1 MTSAQYLGYIPGSF
15 ARAQTL
21 HLHLISTLASEN
33 LPRNV
38 LSSEDWVFSK
48 AYFYD
53 SIPLSTYCS
62 VIKLGHVGTGLREL
76 LDSEGGE
83 RIRIHEAPADIRTNL
98 GAHSL
103 GMKSRLFK
111 LLSLL
116 VDLGCLIP
124 VKPRT
129 TTDLQRTGYANEAKE
144 GVEWNYFRLAK
155 SVPIYRFGD
164 KDQACFCYNHAIQDL
179 TTATSFWTQLR
190 IASDHS
196 TCLTISAGDGPP
208 HDANSKLA
216 RSIRRKASWEFDY
229 VLSSAQIEYLN
240 SLIDPIVG
248 HTPLDDLES
257 TRFDNACFVT
267 TAPASVV
274 SEHFTLKRAAIQEGA
289 KQRLSEVE
297 REEAERRRT
306 QEESRKAL
314 AAKAAKAKSD
324 QESRWETI
332 ISKALDGRAPSH
344 PQLQKGLLSLKSS
357 FMVSS
362 RSGSNKT
369 WEVKVREVVRDSIG
383 AKQFVIPPRSSVQP
397 FKPTE
402 EPNNEVTTLI
412 RRQGQPIAQKEIAPK
427 KSGRKSKKEIA
438 EAEAEIETVVQ
449 AGGDSLKDFDLP
461 AYITFLRQHVDK
473 ASLRAG
479 AETTKAFRPESSFI
493 LQGLELLHANY
504 IVNGKPSGLTFK
516 QPTNWDFCFD
526 IASEE
531 PREREFLQHPFVL
544 YEHDPETHPIF
555 NVSVAQASIK
565 MIMSTPDSYY
575 DSNHAA
581 TLLSSFEETTIQ
593 AAVEGLSESLDPR
606 RVRAD
611 KREPGRKYAYSDLDI
626 QRLKG
631 DFASSVYPDA
641 AAFRDNLECLQEE
654 EWMDV
659 DLTGEDGEVAAYLLL
674 VSNNMIDISIDTEIP
689 RTGRRHIGWQS
700 KKVDDE
706 NLEAHISVRLKS
718 KRTLSAPAQKT
729 LLSSEASNLEDLLD
743 PVLAR
748 DPFNQKGCDHYE
760 EIPSDGSLIEVINN
774 RGSDGL
780 PVAEAM
786 DQYQL
791 KSPATLTAFTKA
803 IPPHA
808 YMLGYDQARIVSIQ
822 HLSEWA
828 VEVANT
834 DETSRTESKL
844 TFPRRWLD
852 IYGNTLEDVWTMQ
865 ELNDILTQLLLS
877 GKVRR
882 ISKSPFPIGMTQ
894 LEDEKSIYWSLFD
907 SANWF

>member
-1 MTSAQYLGYIPGSF
+1 MQVIEKFGGVVNISNSKPFNDEHQRILDQLHAEGKPVSTTPGTGMDRRTFNAAFSSLESRGLIKTRVVSTVVPAGTTRRATIAYFPNVAQHLVDECVEKFRESSTSGKGGPIMNNFPILPGAEIHPGPRLVNHIHNGLLDSSQASTAPPDPLSIARYEQLCNPMTSAQYLGYIPGSF

-449 AGGDSLKDFDLP
+449 AGGGMYMRLTTALPFTYPFQKQGSTEKSEGDSRRRRFPWNLEYDELARDAGAVIRVRCHGKRIDWSALEQVFPGVQRSCVRQRISSLESLPGASIYYRRLDAAWASIFQQHRGSVALPDPNPDSLKDFDLP

-473 ASLRAG
+473 ASL
-479 AETTKAFRPESSFI
+479 
-493 LQGLELLHANY
+493 
-504 IVNGKPSGLTFK
+504 
-516 QPTNWDFCFD
+516 
-526 IASEE
+526 
-531 PREREFLQHPFVL
+531 
-544 YEHDPETHPIF
+544 
-555 NVSVAQASIK
+555 
-565 MIMSTPDSYY
+565 
-575 DSNHAA
+575 
-581 TLLSSFEETTIQ
+581 
-593 AAVEGLSESLDPR
+593 
-606 RVRAD
+606 
-611 KREPGRKYAYSDLDI
+611 
-626 QRLKG
+626 
-631 DFASSVYPDA
+631 
-641 AAFRDNLECLQEE
+641 
-654 EWMDV
+654 
-659 DLTGEDGEVAAYLLL
+659 
-674 VSNNMIDISIDTEIP
+674 
-689 RTGRRHIGWQS
+689 
-700 KKVDDE
+700 
-706 NLEAHISVRLKS
+706 
-718 KRTLSAPAQKT
+718 
-729 LLSSEASNLEDLLD
+729 
-743 PVLAR
+743 
-748 DPFNQKGCDHYE
+748 
-760 EIPSDGSLIEVINN
+760 
-774 RGSDGL
+774 
-780 PVAEAM
+780 
-786 DQYQL
+786 
-791 KSPATLTAFTKA
+791 
-803 IPPHA
+803 
-808 YMLGYDQARIVSIQ
+808 
-822 HLSEWA
+822 
-828 VEVANT
+828 
-834 DETSRTESKL
+834 
-844 TFPRRWLD
+844 
-852 IYGNTLEDVWTMQ
+852 
-865 ELNDILTQLLLS
+865 
-877 GKVRR
+877 
-882 ISKSPFPIGMTQ
+882 
-894 LEDEKSIYWSLFD
+894 
-907 SANWF
+907 